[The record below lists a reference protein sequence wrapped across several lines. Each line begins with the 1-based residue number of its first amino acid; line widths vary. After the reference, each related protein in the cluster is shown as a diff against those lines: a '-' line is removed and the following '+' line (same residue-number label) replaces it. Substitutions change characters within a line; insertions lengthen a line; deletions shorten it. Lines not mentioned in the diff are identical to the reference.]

1 VFPFV
6 VSGSRYAGQLTGFD
20 VHGSDATY
28 LATVLAPYVL
38 TVFPGVPL
46 LQYAARARAPGPT
59 QPWLLGIA
67 LPAALAPIASL
78 AGGANTPLV
87 QQVIQHQMLIMQ
99 QQLALLAGAGAQVAA
114 PPAAPARAAAP
125 APVARAESASPL
137 TQGPIKP
144 ATPPAAAPAS
154 ADEEAALAHTTYD
167 VKKAFGAIAR
177 IHSSST
183 ELTARQ
189 RVRLD
194 AFMRRYTER
203 TRCSKEYTQ
212 EHRAHLADPRV
223 VNGFRPLLKEMIYQ
237 IVVDRSK
244 GSKVWD
250 IDGNEYV
257 DALNGFGMN
266 LFGWQPDFV
275 VDAIHRQIDA
285 GYEIGPQH
293 PLAGVVAR
301 QICELTGFDRA
312 ALCNTGSEAVMGTVR
327 IARTV
332 TGRDT
337 LVIFTGS
344 YHGIFDEVIVR
355 GTKKLRS
362 VPAAPG
368 ILRNTAENVL
378 VLDYGTPESLA
389 IIRERASS
397 IAAVLVEPVQSRR
410 PDFQPREFLQELRA
424 ITSDA
429 GALLIFDEV
438 VTGFRSHPRGA
449 QAVLGIDADLAS
461 YGKVVGG
468 GFPIGVIAGKRQY
481 MDALDGGGWQ
491 YGDNSIP
498 TVGVTYFAGTFVR
511 HPLALA
517 AAHAV
522 LDHLKAAGPVLQER
536 LNARTTALMDEL
548 NAFCSGVGAPIKLT
562 HFASVWRIGFVED
575 HPLQD
580 LLFAMMRSRGI
591 HVLDNFPC
599 FFTTAHSEEDIAA
612 IAKAFKESVLEL
624 QEAEFLPR
632 RRNVEALA
640 FDAARPPVFG
650 ARLGKDAEGNP
661 AWFVPNPDAPGK
673 FMRVSA

>member
-1 VFPFV
+1 
-6 VSGSRYAGQLTGFD
+6 
-20 VHGSDATY
+20 
-28 LATVLAPYVL
+28 
-38 TVFPGVPL
+38 
-46 LQYAARARAPGPT
+46 
-59 QPWLLGIA
+59 
-67 LPAALAPIASL
+67 
-78 AGGANTPLV
+78 
-87 QQVIQHQMLIMQ
+87 
-99 QQLALLAGAGAQVAA
+99 
-114 PPAAPARAAAP
+114 
-125 APVARAESASPL
+125 
-137 TQGPIKP
+137 
-144 ATPPAAAPAS
+144 
-154 ADEEAALAHTTYD
+154 
-167 VKKAFGAIAR
+167 
-177 IHSSST
+177 
-183 ELTARQ
+183 
-189 RVRLD
+189 
-194 AFMRRYTER
+194 
-203 TRCSKEYTQ
+203 
-212 EHRAHLADPRV
+212 
-223 VNGFRPLLKEMIYQ
+223 
-237 IVVDRSK
+237 
-244 GSKVWD
+244 
-250 IDGNEYV
+250 
-257 DALNGFGMN
+257 
-266 LFGWQPDFV
+266 
-275 VDAIHRQIDA
+275 
-285 GYEIGPQH
+285 
-293 PLAGVVAR
+293 
-301 QICELTGFDRA
+301 
-312 ALCNTGSEAVMGTVR
+312 
-327 IARTV
+327 
-332 TGRDT
+332 
-337 LVIFTGS
+337 
-344 YHGIFDEVIVR
+344 
-355 GTKKLRS
+355 
-362 VPAAPG
+362 
-368 ILRNTAENVL
+368 
-378 VLDYGTPESLA
+378 
-389 IIRERASS
+389 
-397 IAAVLVEPVQSRR
+397 
-410 PDFQPREFLQELRA
+410 
-424 ITSDA
+424 
-429 GALLIFDEV
+429 V

-599 FFTTAHSEEDIAA
+599 FFTTAHNEEDIAA